1 MANEHSTA
9 QGGFRYT
16 VSDEQLA
23 AFARLSPLQR
33 LEWVEAA
40 REFTYLGQTPE
51 TLERQNR
58 LRSGQTIA

>member
-1 MANEHSTA
+1 MASEMPIR
-9 QGGFRYT
+9 GGFRYF

-40 REFTYLGQTPE
+40 REFCWLAQTPE
-51 TLERQNR
+51 TKERQER
-58 LRSGQTIA
+58 LRRGEQLCA